1 MIDFQKKKQLSILVQ
16 IAKVDEDFAEE
27 EKSAIRKIGQRYG
40 ASPAEMDELFEN
52 PDIAESL
59 NPMSVMDKMDF
70 MMDCILVVV
79 ADDMVTKSEEYFAY
93 QMANKLAFAP
103 EVVPYLI
110 ANKDVSREEM
120 RELMMGYL
128 T

>member
-16 IAKVDEDFAEE
+16 IAKVDEDFAEQ
-27 EKSAIRKIGQRYG
+27 EKLAIRKIGERYG
-40 ASPAEMDELFEN
+40 ATQADMDELFSN
-52 PDIAESL
+52 SDIAESL

-70 MMDCILVVV
+70 MMDCILVIV
-79 ADDMVTKSEEYFAY
+79 ADDVVTNSEEYFAY
-93 QMANKLAFAP
+93 QMASNLAFAP